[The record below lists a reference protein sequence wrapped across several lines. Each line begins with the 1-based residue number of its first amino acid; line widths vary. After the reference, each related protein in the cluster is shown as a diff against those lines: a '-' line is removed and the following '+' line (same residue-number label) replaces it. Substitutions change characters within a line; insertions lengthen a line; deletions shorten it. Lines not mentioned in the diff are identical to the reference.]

1 MIIKADHIKKKLGK
15 TMALNDLSFEV
26 KEGIVG
32 LVGRN
37 GAGKSTLLRA
47 MSGVYS
53 LDGGTLTCDDVP
65 ISLQKPPK
73 GTFFLPDDP
82 YYPSRLTLLGL
93 YEFLSLYYQLD
104 KEALLSLAGSLGLPT
119 DKFISSF
126 SKGMRRQ
133 AYLAAAL
140 SVDARLLLLDE
151 AFDGLDPL
159 ALEKV
164 KGMIID
170 RYAGQDKIVI
180 IASHNIVSLERLS
193 DTFLLI
199 DSGNLSENGSSEE
212 IAKGLRK
219 IQVVFALPASQGD
232 LEALGI
238 DVIGYRAQGAMVEFM
253 THSEDAIELIRER
266 YAPPYI
272 NLAPLSSTE
281 IIAYAMEE
289 GEKK

>member
-199 DSGNLSENGSSEE
+199 DGGTLSENGSSEE

-219 IQVVFALPASQGD
+219 IQVVFALPASQSD
-232 LEALGI
+232 LETLGI

>member
-1 MIIKADHIKKKLGK
+1 MIIEADHIRKKLGK
-15 TMALNDLSFEV
+15 TMALNDLSFQI

-47 MSGVYS
+47 LSGVYA
-53 LDGGTLTCDDVP
+53 LDGGTLTCEGTP

-82 YYPSRLTLLGL
+82 YYPSRITLLGL
-93 YEFLSLYYQLD
+93 YEFLSLYYKMD
-104 KEALLSLAGSLGLPT
+104 KEALLALASELNLPT

-140 SVDARLLLLDE
+140 AVDARLLLLDE

-164 KGMIID
+164 KAAIVG
-170 RYAGQDKIVI
+170 RYAGQDKIVV

-199 DSGNLSENGSSEE
+199 DGGKLSENGSSEE

-219 IQVVFALPASQGD
+219 VQVVFAVPVAQSD
-232 LEALGI
+232 IEALGI
-238 DVIGYRAQGAMVEFM
+238 DVIGYRSQGAMAEFM
-253 THSEDAIELIRER
+253 THSEQVVDLIRER
-266 YAPPYI
+266 YAPPYV

-289 GEKK
+289 AEKK

>member
-199 DSGNLSENGSSEE
+199 DGGNLSENGSSEE